1 MSVEW
6 TKLTVREL
14 GPISHAKITIKPV
27 TVIIGKNCLGKSLL
41 LNLAYLLSTTLP
53 DFSLLKE
60 EAGQEASKL
69 AEAAYEAAKAGE
81 RGKLSSLLSQMLH
94 SYFKGLGPAVRK
106 SFTERFEEFFDVREA
121 TDLLKGYVIVERGRD
136 ALSYS
141 IDAREGKLV
150 VEFRGYEGLVVSV
163 ESVEEPSPGFIL
175 LEVRIGR
182 DGKGRKLRRGIEDP
196 SDIQLLVG
204 GYLLPHALAELF
216 PLSFGVSE
224 SFLLTDSR
232 AGILRL
238 AKTAMAASLEYG
250 RLMVP
255 ARESAF
261 LAAYNKL
268 VTRFREKG
276 PLKELGKPFRDF
288 LAEIGLRSVEV
299 RLVGGYPEV
308 YVEDKWGVKLPLEE
322 CPSGVRESLSAAL
335 ALVTEGEG
343 TEALFIEEVESHLH
357 PKALDRM
364 ISLAWE
370 AVLRREESPIYLIMT
385 THNPIVLSKLNNL
398 ILRAG
403 EEFHELVTVAYLKDI
418 DGGVEAE
425 ELEVSKE
432 GFDESGL
439 SEIFVELLEERAALM

>member
-14 GPISHAKITIKPV
+14 GPISRAEVTIKPV

-41 LNLAYLLSTTLP
+41 LNLAYLLSTTPP

-60 EAGQEASKL
+60 KVGREVGEL
-69 AEAAYEAAKAGE
+69 AEVAYKAAKGGE
-81 RGKLSSLLSQMLH
+81 RGRLSSVLSQMLH
-94 SYFKGLGPAVRK
+94 SYFKGLGPAVGR
-106 SFTERFEEFFDVREA
+106 SIAERFEEFFNVEKA
-121 TDLLKGYVIVERGRD
+121 TDLLRGSVAVERGKKP
-136 ALSYS
+136 LSYS
-141 IDAREGKLV
+141 ISARGGRLA
-150 VEFRGYEGLVVSV
+150 VEFRGYEKLVVRV
-163 ESVEEPSPGFIL
+163 ESIEELGPGSIL
-175 LEVRIGR
+175 LEVRVGR
-182 DGKGRKLRRGIEDP
+182 DGKGRKLRRRVEGP
-196 SDIQLLVG
+196 LDIQLLVG
-204 GYLLPHALAELF
+204 GYLLPHALVELF
-216 PLSFGVSE
+216 PLSLGVGE
-224 SFLLTDSR
+224 SFLLADSR

-238 AKTAMAASLEYG
+238 AKTAVAASLEYG

-268 VTRFREKG
+268 VTRFKERG
-276 PLKELGKPFRDF
+276 PLEELRKSFRDF

-299 RLVGGYPEV
+299 RLVAGHPEV
-308 YVEDKWGVKLPLEE
+308 YVEDRWGVKLPLEE

-335 ALVTEGEG
+335 ALVAEGKG
-343 TEALFIEEVESHLH
+343 VEALFIEEVESHLH

-370 AVLRREESPIYLIMT
+370 AVLRREESPMYLIMT

-398 ILRAG
+398 ILKTG
-403 EEFHELVTVAYLKDI
+403 EELHELVTVVYLKDV

-425 ELEVSKE
+425 ELEVSE
-432 GFDESGL
+432 RGFDESGL